1 MVADPPLTRKALRQA
16 LLAVT
21 VVTVGL
27 NAQKFYDDDPVSKE
41 PPPLSVE
48 QIKGRRISD
57 LYDFFHNTFKEP
69 GEHQVKGKLLPAG
82 AVNTLG
88 EVPDSAWYTN
98 HHYFHP
104 MSLEELLRG
113 PGTDNPPDT
122 SKPLTVIAAKT
133 EGITPG
139 FTIEDARGRRYVVKF
154 DPLTNPEMATG
165 PDVIVSKIFYALG
178 YNVPENYIFSFT
190 REQLVVAPSAELQD
204 AVGKRRPMTGR
215 DVTDILLN
223 VPRTAEGRYRAV
235 ASLYVR
241 GQPLGELR
249 YYGTRTD
256 DPNDVV
262 PHERRRDL
270 RGLSVFCAWVDHD
283 DSRSVNTADF
293 LVEENGLRFVKHY
306 LVDFG
311 STLGS
316 GSTVPNSPR
325 SGSEYLFAWGP
336 AMAELFSLGLYVPR
350 WARARFPKIRAVG
363 RFEADVFDADKW
375 VPEYYNAAFA
385 NRLPDDAFWAA
396 KQVMAFT
403 DEEIRALVKAGQ
415 YSDPRAEDWI
425 AQCLIKRRDKIGR
438 AFFAKVL
445 PLDRF
450 AIQGNRLVFDDLA
463 VKHKLIAS
471 RDYTVQ
477 WSQFDNATEKK
488 TPLPEETTLTLPKQ
502 TQATDDVQYFAADIH
517 ASDKQKTVTVYVR
530 KKAGRIEVVGVDRT
544 W

>member
-1 MVADPPLTRKALRQA
+1 MVADPALARKALRRA
-16 LLAVT
+16 LLALT
-21 VVTVGL
+21 VMVAGL
-27 NAQKFYDDDPVSKE
+27 HAQKFYDDDPLLKE

-57 LYDFFHNTFKEP
+57 LYDFFHNTFKKP
-69 GEHQVKGKLLPAG
+69 GEHQVRGKLLPAG

-98 HHYFHP
+98 RHYFHP

-113 PGTDNPPDT
+113 PGTDHPPDT
-122 SKPLTVIAAKT
+122 SQALSVVSAKT

-154 DPLTNPEMATG
+154 DPLSNPEMATG
-165 PDVIVSKIFYALG
+165 PDVIVSKVFYALG
-178 YNVPENYIFSFT
+178 YNVPENYIFTFT
-190 REQLVVAPSAELQD
+190 REQLVVAPSAELRD
-204 AVGKRRPMTGR
+204 AQGKRRPMTTR

-223 VPRTAEGRYRAV
+223 VPQPAEGRYRAV
-235 ASLYVR
+235 ASLYLQ
-241 GQPLGELR
+241 GKPLGEIR
-249 YYGTRTD
+249 YYGTRAD

-270 RGLSVFCAWVDHD
+270 RGLSVFSAWVDHD
-283 DSRSVNTADF
+283 DSRSINTADF
-293 LVEENGLRFVKHY
+293 LVEENGMRFVKHY

-325 SGSEYLFAWGP
+325 SGNEYMFAWGP
-336 AMAELFSLGLYVPR
+336 AMAEVFSLGLYVPR

-363 RFEADVFDADKW
+363 RFEADVFDAEKW

-396 KQVMAFT
+396 KQVVAFT
-403 DEEIRALVKAGQ
+403 DEEIRALVRTGQ

-425 AQCLIKRRDKIGR
+425 AQCLIKRRDKIGQ
-438 AFFAKVL
+438 AFFAQVL

-450 AIQGNRLVFDDLA
+450 RVQDGKLVFDELA
-463 VKHKLIAS
+463 VKHKFVAS
-471 RDYTVQ
+471 RDYQVE
-477 WSQFDNATEKK
+477 WFRFDNQSGLKV
-488 TPLPEETTLTLPKQ
+488 PLPLDRTLALPQ
-502 TQATDDVQYFAADIH
+502 GLNAAAPGEYFGAHILGGDPKKLVI
-517 ASDKQKTVTVYVR
+517 VYLR
-530 KKAGRIEVVGVDRT
+530 KKSDGVEVVGVDRT

>member
-1 MVADPPLTRKALRQA
+1 MVGHSPFARKAIRRA
-16 LLAVT
+16 LLALT
-21 VVTVGL
+21 VLTAGL
-27 NAQKFYDDDPVSKE
+27 NAQKFYDDDPIPKE

-48 QIKGRRISD
+48 KIKGRRISD
-57 LYDFFHNTFKEP
+57 YYDFFHNTFKKP
-69 GEHQVKGKLLPAG
+69 GERQVKGKLLPAG

-88 EVPDSAWYTN
+88 EVPDNAWYTN
-98 HHYFHP
+98 RHYFHP
-104 MSLEELLRG
+104 TSLEELLRG

-122 SKPLTVIAAKT
+122 SKPLSVVSAKT

-139 FTIEDARGRRYVVKF
+139 FTIEDSRGHRYVVKF

-178 YNVPENYIFSFT
+178 YNVPENYIFTFT
-190 REQLVVAPSAELQD
+190 RQQLVVAPSAELRD
-204 AVGKRRPMTGR
+204 AQGKRRPMTRR
-215 DVTDILLN
+215 DVTNILLD
-223 VPRTAEGRYRAV
+223 VPQATGGRYRAV
-235 ASLYVR
+235 ASLYLQ
-241 GQPLGELR
+241 GQPLGEIR
-249 YYGTRTD
+249 YYGTRAD

-283 DSRSVNTADF
+283 DSRSINTADF
-293 LVEENGLRFVKHY
+293 LVEENGTRFIKHY

-325 SGSEYLFAWGP
+325 SGHEYLFAWGP
-336 AMAELFSLGLYVPR
+336 AMAEVFSLGLYVPR
-350 WARARFPKIRAVG
+350 WARVRFPKMPAVG
-363 RFEADVFDADKW
+363 RFEADVFDAEKW
-375 VPEYYNAAFA
+375 VSEYYNAAFA

-396 KQVMAFT
+396 KQVMAFS
-403 DEEIRALVKAGQ
+403 DDEIRALVKTGG
-415 YSDPRAEDWI
+415 YTDSRAEQWI
-425 AQCLIKRRDKIGR
+425 ADCLIIRRDKIGQ

-450 AIQGNRLVFDDLA
+450 EIKDNRLVFDDLA
-463 VKHKLIAS
+463 VKCKLIAS

-488 TPLPEETTLTLPKQ
+488 TPLPPETTLTLPRQ
-502 TQATDDVQYFAADIH
+502 MQATDALQYFAADIH
-517 ASDKQKTVTVYVR
+517 GGDKQKTVTVYVR
-530 KKAGRIEVVGVDRT
+530 QKAGRVEVVGVDRT